1 MNKKVK
7 QINKA
12 TLKKTFKN
20 GFIQVNDYET
30 YYKVKTI
37 LNKYIVYI
45 KQINGDERI
54 ETGKLNMTET
64 EIRETL
70 QKQGI
75 DALKKI
81 LDKQYLEDMSIND
94 EQIKSIQNIY
104 NKNDETYNL
113 NIEDV
118 FEIDLNNKTTII
130 LTNAQLNNKSFQTLI
145 KLDKSNNTY
154 SIFLED
160 FIKKYN
166 YNKDMKKQ
174 DININTDE
182 IEENS
187 FNSKIKVNTTETNIV
202 SQYFIEYKGK
212 MLNDTKVAYE
222 LLNEEYRQKKYGNYE
237 NFENYVKNN
246 KEKILNSSI
255 DKYQITEKDGIKKY
269 ICIDKKGK
277 YYIFIEKNITDYE
290 VILDTYT
297 TDLPEFLEKYNNNSD
312 EIKSGLNI
320 QKIFD
325 AINDK
330 DYRYVY
336 SKLDETFRKNNFA
349 NKEIFINYLETN
361 LKDRE
366 IKYEKCEKNGE
377 IYICNITL
385 KKDEQ
390 NTKKVTFIMKLLE
403 GTDFV
408 FSLSIKT

>member
-30 YYKVKTI
+30 YYKTKII
-37 LNKYIVYI
+37 LNKYVSFV

-54 ETGKLNMTET
+54 ETGKLNMTEA
-64 EIRETL
+64 EVKETL

-118 FEIDLNNKTTII
+118 FEIDLNNKITII

-145 KLDKSNNTY
+145 KLDKLNNTY

-202 SQYFIEYKGK
+202 SQYFVEYKGK

-325 AINDK
+325 AINDE

-390 NTKKVTFIMKLLE
+390 NTTKVTFIMKLLE

-408 FSLSIKT
+408 FSLSIKK

>member
-30 YYKVKTI
+30 YYKTKII
-37 LNKYIVYI
+37 LNKYVSFV

-54 ETGKLNMTET
+54 ETGKLNMTEA
-64 EIRETL
+64 EVKETL

-118 FEIDLNNKTTII
+118 FEIDLNNKITII

-145 KLDKSNNTY
+145 KLDKLNNTY

-202 SQYFIEYKGK
+202 SQYFVEYKGK

-246 KEKILNSSI
+246 KEEILNSSI
-255 DKYQITEKDGIKKY
+255 DKYQITENDGIKKY

-325 AINDK
+325 AINDE

-390 NTKKVTFIMKLLE
+390 NTTKVTFIMKLLE

-408 FSLSIKT
+408 FSLSIKK